1 VHELGLYTPYIH
13 RNCACNES
21 VALHNRV
28 LSPTVEPEE
37 DFVRQL
43 KVLAKRLGSA
53 AVGHTKRLSWASF
66 VAGYKG
72 PKLRRY
78 TKALEKLTKTGM
90 VDRYC
95 QTEMFVKPDNADP
108 IVKGSY
114 DPRAIQGRHPAY
126 NIALG
131 AFLKPFEE
139 WFLEIDDWGEILGP
153 PPGGYW
159 NWIMPVGR
167 LVAKGLSMPE
177 RGKLIHEKWTRLEN
191 PIAFDCDASR
201 FDMHVSLV
209 MLMMEHLVYNTA
221 YGFNEE
227 LRALLKKQLHNHGRT
242 FGGLKYRTNGKR
254 MSGDINTGLGNTI
267 IMLFIFIF
275 FTSYLNSLYLSD
287 GGKYVDGSWCQWNGK
302 WDFICDGDDS
312 VFFTERC
319 NQEIFIAEF
328 PSFSKRLGFKMTVG
342 NPVDELEHVNFCQ
355 SNPVY
360 VDGQYTLVRNPRKAL
375 SGALCSK
382 RPLRN
387 AKEVSNHC
395 WAVGKCE
402 LSLGQGIPVMQEF
415 ARACIRSG
423 TPTRS
428 FDSVRYELSYR
439 YWHLNHD
446 VKPKSVSAATRV
458 SYERAFGV
466 TVAQQLYLELVLSR
480 WRIECAR
487 SERMHEPIDAGSGA
501 ILMDERE
508 EAYWF

>member
-1 VHELGLYTPYIH
+1 
-13 RNCACNES
+13 
-21 VALHNRV
+21 
-28 LSPTVEPEE
+28 VEPDE
-37 DFVRQL
+37 DFVRL
-43 KVLAKRLGSA
+43 MRVIARKLGSA
-53 AVGHTKRLSWASF
+53 ALGHTKRLSWASF

-78 TKALEKLTKTGM
+78 TNALSKLVKTGM
-90 VDRYC
+90 VDKYC
-95 QTEMFVKPDNADP
+95 QTELFVKPDNADP
-108 IVKGSY
+108 VVKGSY

-139 WFLEIDDWGEILGP
+139 WFLEIDDWEEILGP
-153 PPGGYW
+153 PPGGIW
-159 NWIMPVGR
+159 QWTMPKGR

-191 PIAFDCDASR
+191 PVAFDCDASR
-201 FDMHVSLV
+201 FDMHVSRI
-209 MLMMEHLVYNTA
+209 MLTIEHLVYLYA
-221 YGFNEE
+221 YVHNPE
-227 LRALLKKQLHNHGRT
+227 LADLLRKQLHNRGRS

-275 FTSYLNSLYLSD
+275 FVSYTNYKYLAD
-287 GGKYVDGSWCQWNGK
+287 GGGYVNGKFLTWNGK

-319 NQEIFIAEF
+319 NEEMFAAEF
-328 PSFSKRLGFKMTVG
+328 PDFAKRLGFNMTVG
-342 NPVDELEHVNFCQ
+342 TPVYEIEHVNFCQ

-360 VDGQYTLVRNPRKAL
+360 IDGEYVLVRNPRKAL

-402 LSLGQGIPVMQEF
+402 LALGQGMPIMQEF

-423 TPTRS
+423 TPTKS
-428 FDSVRYELSYR
+428 FDSVRFELSYR
-439 YWHLNHD
+439 YWHINHD
-446 VKPKSVSAATRV
+446 VKPKSVSAATRL

-466 TVAQQLYLELVLSR
+466 TIAQQLHLEGVLSR
-480 WRIECAR
+480 WRIQCAQHMH
-487 SERMHEPIDAGSGA
+487 MHEPVDAGSGP
-501 ILMDERE
+501 ILMDDRE
-508 EAYWF
+508 SAFYF

>member
-13 RNCACNES
+13 RNCVCNES
-21 VALHNRV
+21 IALHNRV
-28 LSPTVEPEE
+28 LSPTVEPDEM
-37 DFVRQL
+37 FVRQL
-43 KVLAKRLGSA
+43 GVLARRIGSA

-78 TKALEKLTKTGM
+78 TNALKKLVATGM
-90 VDRYC
+90 IDRYS
-95 QTEMFVKPDNADP
+95 QTEMFVKPDSADP

-139 WFLEIDDWGEILGP
+139 WFLEIDDWEELLGP
-153 PPGGYW
+153 APGGYW
-159 NWIMPVGR
+159 HWTMPRGR
-167 LVAKGLSMPE
+167 LVAKGLSMPA
-177 RGKLIHEKWTRLEN
+177 RGRLIHEKWSRLNN

-221 YGFNEE
+221 YSHNPE
-227 LRALLKKQLHNHGRT
+227 LKALLKKQLHNHGRT

-275 FTSYLNSLYLSD
+275 FTSYLNTFYLED
-287 GGKYVDGSWCQWNGK
+287 GGGWFNGEFLSWNGK

-319 NQEIFIAEF
+319 NQEIFAHAF
-328 PSFSKRLGFKMTVG
+328 PSFAQRLGFKMTVG
-342 NPVDELEHVNFCQ
+342 EPVDEIELVNFCQ
-355 SNPVY
+355 SNPVL
-360 VDGQYTLVRNPRKAL
+360 VDGQYVLVRNPRKAL

-402 LSLGQGIPVMQEF
+402 LSLGQGIPIMQEF

-423 TPTRS
+423 TPTKS
-428 FDSVRYELSYR
+428 FDSVRFELSYR
-439 YWHLNHD
+439 YWHLQHD
-446 VKPKSVSAATRV
+446 VKPKPVSAATRV
-458 SYERAFGV
+458 SYERAFGI
-466 TVAQQLYLELVLSR
+466 TVAQQLHLEGVLSR
-480 WRIECAR
+480 WRIKCETN
-487 SERMHEPIDAGSGA
+487 MPMFEPIDTGSGS

-508 EAYWF
+508 AAYRF